1 MRSGYVPENEGIG
14 MKKWLA
20 AVAAAAL
27 LIGLMIPNVSY
38 TEDRDTVLL
47 ARAIYA
53 LGRSESYETKL
64 ALGSVA
70 MNRVG
75 SVWFA
80 DSLEGVLNEQ
90 HQFPIGSRYDEECLA
105 AAHAVLSGHRTLDA
119 AIVGYQS
126 VNASDPRPE
135 TPAATVGS
143 FNFYAE

>member
-1 MRSGYVPENEGIG
+1 
-14 MKKWLA
+14 MKKYLALA
-20 AVAAAAL
+20 AVLALIIAAMVPHAAF
-27 LIGLMIPNVSY
+27 

-53 LGRSESYETKL
+53 LARGESYDAKL
-64 ALGSVA
+64 AIGTVA
-70 MNRVG
+70 MNRV
-75 SVWFA
+75 
-80 DSLEGVLNEQ
+80 DSPWYAATLGEVLNEQ
-90 HQFPIGSRYDEECLA
+90 HQFPYGSRYDEECLA
-105 AAHAVLSGHRTLDA
+105 AAHAVLSGHRTLDT